1 MQKSVCIIDL
11 SAPEIRARILTGD
24 QFEIVDFQLPWA
36 VGFRQEIDGTLI
48 ACFDDVLDQLDS
60 NRPEEVLFTE
70 LDVYLKEIED
80 PETLEYLFHTF
91 FEEIFRRC
99 LTDSEHPIETVY
111 VITPYQW
118 KFVHRQQLR
127 SVFKEIKSNS
137 PVLEPHALNVT
148 LRGILNQILCLVV
161 YYQEAWENL
170 LTDTSGLHLFLVD
183 FQRHDLILYQLN
195 CEQSADSLKVELC
208 DILRYPDF
216 FMDVEDQVANV
227 HRVLKTTGGNLPV
240 AVGFSGAI
248 NNAARAVIELLHTR
262 CSVECFEPQETA
274 ALLGGAALVQQFETK
289 SLIKP
294 IYFSYQFCFGV
305 LLPGDQWVELI
316 PKAYPPPCHRKKAF
330 RISGI
335 LKSFD
340 IHLFCGL
347 SLTDNSDIHY
357 LSTLE
362 IHPPEGSRT
371 LDFILSVDLPDPTH
385 GTFTLNL
392 PDQHVPESVEFNVPV
407 LMD

>member
-24 QFEIVDFQLPWA
+24 QCEVVDFHLPWA

-48 ACFDDVLDQLDS
+48 ACFDDALDQLDS
-60 NRPEEVLFTE
+60 NRPQEVLFTE

-80 PETLEYLFHTF
+80 PETLAYLFHTF
-91 FEEIFRRC
+91 FEEIFRRW
-99 LTDSEHPIETVY
+99 LPDIEHPIETVY

-127 SVFKEIKSNS
+127 KVFKEIKSNP
-137 PVLEPHALNVT
+137 PVLASHPLNVT
-148 LRGILNQILCLVV
+148 LRGMFNQVLCLVV

-170 LTDTSGLHLFLVD
+170 LANASELHLFLVD
-183 FQRHDLILYQLN
+183 FERHDLILYQLN
-195 CEQSADSLKVELC
+195 CEQSADGLKVELC

-216 FMDVEDQVANV
+216 FMDVESRVSNV
-227 HRVLKTTGGNLPV
+227 RRVLKTTGEILPI

-248 NNAARAVIELLHTR
+248 NNAARSVIESLHAR
-262 CSVECFEPQETA
+262 CRVEFLEPQATA

-289 SLIKP
+289 HLIKP
-294 IYFSYQFCFGV
+294 IHFSYQFCFGV
-305 LLPGDQWVELI
+305 LLPDGQWVELI
-316 PKAYPPPCHRKKAF
+316 PKACPPPCHRKKAF
-330 RISGI
+330 RISGA
-335 LKSFD
+335 LKAFD

-347 SLTDNSDIHY
+347 SLTDNSDVHY

-362 IHPPEGSRT
+362 IHPPEGSST
-371 LDFILSVDLPDPTH
+371 LDFILSVDLSDPTY
-385 GTFTLNL
+385 GTFALNL
-392 PDQHVPESVEFNVPV
+392 PDQHAPESVEFNVPV